1 MLTKD
6 GLLGIEIASNVL
18 TNERLLKLR
27 SGFINKQLKEDIA
40 NNASIFCIEDNERLY
55 MVVGKNVY
63 VADARYVS
71 INENAK
77 IDNVSYEI
85 VKWELDI
92 PLYSAIN
99 TYDGIIFYDAKRLYS
114 FEEAS
119 YDKTEYVFQ
128 RRRN

>member
-55 MVVGKNVY
+55 MVVGK
-63 VADARYVS
+63 
-71 INENAK
+71 K
-77 IDNVSYEI
+77 C
-85 VKWELDI
+85 LC
-92 PLYSAIN
+92 
-99 TYDGIIFYDAKRLYS
+99 GRL
-114 FEEAS
+114 
-119 YDKTEYVFQ
+119 
-128 RRRN
+128 